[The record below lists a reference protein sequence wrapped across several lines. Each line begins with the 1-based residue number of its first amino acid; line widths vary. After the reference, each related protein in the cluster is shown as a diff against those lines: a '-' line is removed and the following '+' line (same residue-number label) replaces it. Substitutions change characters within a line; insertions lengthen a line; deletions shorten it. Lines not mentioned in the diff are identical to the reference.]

1 VRRVLFPLALGL
13 CAAGLTTSPAPA
25 AITTIE
31 VRRTEPFADGTSFGA
46 TGAYVKVVGVA
57 HGELDPAA
65 AANRAIVNLD
75 RAPKNE
81 RGRVGYD
88 VDFYVLRPAD
98 PNRGNHKILYEVTNR
113 GRKLLFAWRR
123 RRRKQ

>member
-1 VRRVLFPLALGL
+1 PRPQ
-13 CAAGLTTSPAPA
+13 T
-25 AITTIE
+25 
-31 VRRTEPFADGTSFGA
+31 
-46 TGAYVKVVGVA
+46 
-57 HGELDPAA
+57 
-65 AANRAIVNLD
+65 RAIVDLD

-81 RGRVGYD
+81 RGRVEHD

-98 PNRGNHKILYEVTNR
+98 PSRGNHKILYEVTNR